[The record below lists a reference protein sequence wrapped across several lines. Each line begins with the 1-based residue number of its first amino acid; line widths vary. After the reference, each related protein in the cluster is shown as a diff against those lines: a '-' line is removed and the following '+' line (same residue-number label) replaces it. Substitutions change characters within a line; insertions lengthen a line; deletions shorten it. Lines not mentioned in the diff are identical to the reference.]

1 MGDTGSLAI
10 GGIIG
15 VSAILIRKELLLPI
29 LCGIFF
35 VESLSVLI
43 QRFYFKYTRI
53 KTGTGQRIFRMAPL
67 HHHYQRIDIPA
78 KIQWPTHPVPEA
90 KIVTRFWLTGLILAV
105 ATLAL
110 LKIR

>member
-15 VSAILIRKELLLPI
+15 VSAILIRKELLLPM

-43 QRFYFKYTRI
+43 QRFYFKYTR
-53 KTGTGQRIFRMAPL
+53 KRYGTGQRIS
-67 HHHYQRIDIPA
+67 
-78 KIQWPTHPVPEA
+78 E
-90 KIVTRFWLTGLILAV
+90 WLRCT
-105 ATLAL
+105 TT
-110 LKIR
+110 IRR